1 MKVHGLTE
9 YKLTDLDWELLDAL
23 YAVLAVTVFTQIQ
36 IHPLFVQL
44 AAQVPHMV
52 QQIMSAES
60 MPVLSGAVP
69 SFEIFMTRW
78 EKLRSKFPE
87 LKPLVDVG
95 LEWAEKYYKRMDD
108 TDAYVVA
115 MCELL
120 SSSLSNLN
128 MN

>member
-1 MKVHGLTE
+1 MKLHGLTE
-9 YKLTDLDWELLDAL
+9 YKLTDLDWELLEAL
-23 YAVLAVTVFTQIQ
+23 HAVLAVRFYLDS
-36 IHPLFVQL
+36 HPPFIQL

-52 QQIMSAES
+52 QQMMSAES

-78 EKLRSKFPE
+78 EQLCTKYPE
-87 LKPLVDVG
+87 LKPWVDVG
-95 LEWAEKYYKRMDD
+95 LEWAQKYYTHMDD

-120 SSSLSNLN
+120 LSSLSNLN
-128 MN
+128 VN

>member
-1 MKVHGLTE
+1 M
-9 YKLTDLDWELLDAL
+9 L
-23 YAVLAVTVFTQIQ
+23 YMQYWLSVFTQIQ
-36 IHPLFVQL
+36 IHLLIVQL
-44 AAQVPHMV
+44 VAQVPHMV

-78 EKLRSKFPE
+78 EKLRTKFPE
-87 LKPLVDVG
+87 LKPWVDIG
-95 LEWAEKYYKRMDD
+95 LEWATKYYTRMDD

-120 SSSLSNLN
+120 PSSLSNLN
-128 MN
+128 VN